1 MMRKTKTADIAPKA
15 SEDLSLWGGAADP
28 FRAFADLDRWVDDV
42 RREFEKT
49 WSPFSGTLLGREDGV
64 RVPAVDVRDEGAEFV
79 VTAELPGV
87 SRDDVEVE
95 ATPESLQIRTQVRSE
110 REEKD
115 EKYFFR
121 ERRSRAY
128 DRTLPFPAEVVPEKA
143 VADLKDGVLEVR
155 LPKKEP
161 TPAPKAVNVK
171 VQ

>member
-1 MMRKTKTADIAPKA
+1 MMRNTKGTEIAPKA
-15 SEDLSLWGGAADP
+15 REGSSLWRSVTDP
-28 FRAFADLDRWVDDV
+28 FRVFAEMDRWLDDV
-42 RREFEKT
+42 RGDFESL
-49 WSPFSGTLLGREDGV
+49 WSPEAGTRIASMAGV

-87 SRDDVEVE
+87 SKDDVKIQ
-95 ATPESLQIRTQVRSE
+95 ATPEGVEISAEVRGE

-121 ERRSRAY
+121 ERTVCAY
-128 DRTLPFPAEVVPEKA
+128 HRTVPLPGEVVAEKA
-143 VADLKDGVLEVR
+143 AADLKDGVLEVR

-161 TPAPKAVNVK
+161 TPAPKAVQVK